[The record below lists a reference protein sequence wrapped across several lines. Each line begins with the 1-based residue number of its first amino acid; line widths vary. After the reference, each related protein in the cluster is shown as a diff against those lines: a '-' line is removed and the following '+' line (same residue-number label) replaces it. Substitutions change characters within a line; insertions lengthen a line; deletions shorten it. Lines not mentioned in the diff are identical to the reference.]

1 MTMIVR
7 IHMDDQYR
15 LSDDAVAEID
25 RLDDQLMQA
34 INADDHDAY
43 TSTLDELIGY
53 VRTRGEK
60 VAVDEIVA
68 SDVIFPSEDISM
80 EEARAILEK
89 DIEQATAS
97 RSTSGEAASEA

>member
-1 MTMIVR
+1 MIVR

-15 LSDDAVAEID
+15 ISDDAITEID

-34 INADDHDAY
+34 INADDQNAY
-43 TSTLDELIGY
+43 ATTLDELIGY

-60 VAVDEIVA
+60 VPADEIVT

-89 DIEQATAS
+89 DIEQAAAS
-97 RSTSGEAASEA
+97 HSTSGEATSEA